1 MKQFIKDLW
10 NQPLTNREYVLLAAF
25 VITGVPLIALISVI

>member
-10 NQPLTNREYVLLAAF
+10 DQPLTNREYVLLAAF
-25 VITGVPLIALISVI
+25 VLLVITSIF

>member
-25 VITGVPLIALISVI
+25 ILIALISAL

>member
-10 NQPLTNREYVLLAAF
+10 NQPLTNREYLLLAAF
-25 VITGVPLIALISVI
+25 VIFALIIAL

>member
-10 NQPLTNREYVLLAAF
+10 DQPLTNREYVLLAAF
-25 VITGVPLIALISVI
+25 LLFALISAL

>member
-10 NQPLTNREYVLLAAF
+10 DQPLTNREYVLLVAF
-25 VITGVPLIALISVI
+25 IMFGVISIF

>member
-10 NQPLTNREYVLLAAF
+10 DQPLTNREYVLLAAF
-25 VITGVPLIALISVI
+25 ILIALISLL

>member
-25 VITGVPLIALISVI
+25 LLFALISAL

>member
-25 VITGVPLIALISVI
+25 VLFALISLL

>member
-10 NQPLTNREYVLLAAF
+10 DQPLTNREYVLLTAF
-25 VITGVPLIALISVI
+25 IMFALIIAI

>member
-10 NQPLTNREYVLLAAF
+10 DQPLTNREYVLLVAF
-25 VITGVPLIALISVI
+25 VVFTIIIAL

>member
-25 VITGVPLIALISVI
+25 VLIALISLL

>member
-25 VITGVPLIALISVI
+25 VIFTIASIL

>member
-25 VITGVPLIALISVI
+25 IVFTIITAL

>member
-25 VITGVPLIALISVI
+25 ILFALISVL

>member
-25 VITGVPLIALISVI
+25 VLFALISAL

>member
-10 NQPLTNREYVLLAAF
+10 DQPLTNREYVLLTAF
-25 VITGVPLIALISVI
+25 ILFTIISAI

>member
-10 NQPLTNREYVLLAAF
+10 DQPLTNREYVLLAAF
-25 VITGVPLIALISVI
+25 IMFALISAL

>member
-25 VITGVPLIALISVI
+25 ILFTLISVL

>member
-10 NQPLTNREYVLLAAF
+10 DQPLTNREYVLLAAF
-25 VITGVPLIALISVI
+25 ILFTIISVL

>member
-10 NQPLTNREYVLLAAF
+10 DQPLTNREYVLLAAF
-25 VITGVPLIALISVI
+25 VLLVITSIL

>member
-25 VITGVPLIALISVI
+25 ILIALISAI

>member
-10 NQPLTNREYVLLAAF
+10 NQPLTNREYVLLVVF
-25 VITGVPLIALISVI
+25 VLFALISVL

>member
-10 NQPLTNREYVLLAAF
+10 NQPLTNREYVLLTAF
-25 VITGVPLIALISVI
+25 LLFALISPL

>member
-10 NQPLTNREYVLLAAF
+10 NQPLTNRECVLLAAF
-25 VITGVPLIALISVI
+25 VLIALISAL